1 MSERPPPPHDTAHE
15 ARLEAVLE
23 SVTDGFYALDEDW
36 NYVVFNR
43 AAEQYFGVPRDVIIG
58 RNIWEIFPQGIGTP
72 FETACRAAMDEK
84 VSTTFETP
92 SRLRPDRIVE
102 LRILPMRGGGVAVS
116 ISDITERRQAENA
129 VRAAL
134 TRSEEILESI
144 SDAFYAVDAE
154 WRLTYVNRVAEA
166 WWGRTREDLIG
177 QIIWDVF
184 PQSVGSEPYSIMIEA
199 ARKREVARLET
210 HSQLIGR
217 WVDVSIFPAE
227 TGVSVY
233 FRDITE
239 RKEAEERQHLLVN
252 ELNHRVKNS
261 LATVQAIA
269 AQTLT
274 GVDADVRE
282 RFTARLMALARA
294 NDLLVAKTWEGAG
307 LREIAEQV
315 ASPHAGA
322 ERFTIDGPE
331 LHLSP
336 RAATAVAL
344 ALHEL
349 ATNAAKYGALSS
361 PDGQVELRWTI
372 DGKGA
377 FELIWRETGGPP
389 TRPPDRTGFGT
400 RLIQKGLSN
409 ELKGV
414 VRMDYQPTGLVC
426 ILSAP
431 L

>member
-1 MSERPPPPHDTAHE
+1 MSEGPSPPHDTAHE

-23 SVTDGFYALDEDW
+23 SVTDGFYALDTDW

-43 AAEQYFGVPRDVIIG
+43 AAEAYFGVPRDVIIG

-72 FETACRAAMDEK
+72 FEAACRAAMDEQ
-84 VSTTFETP
+84 VAATFETP

-116 ISDITERRQAENA
+116 ISDITERRQAEDA
-129 VRAAL
+129 MRAAL

-154 WRLTYVNRVAEA
+154 WRLTYVNRVAEG

-177 QIIWDVF
+177 QVIWDVF
-184 PQSVGSEPYSIMIEA
+184 PQSVGGEPHKMMVEA
-199 ARKREVARLET
+199 ARKREVARIET
-210 HSQLIGR
+210 YSQTIGR
-217 WVDVSIFPAE
+217 WVDVSVFPSQ
-227 TGVSVY
+227 TGQSVY

-239 RKEAEERQHLLVN
+239 RKEAEERQQLLVN

-269 AQTLT
+269 AQTLN
-274 GVDADVRE
+274 GVDGDVRE

-315 ASPHAGA
+315 ASPHAGE
-322 ERFTIDGPE
+322 ERFIIDGPE

-336 RAATAVAL
+336 RSATAVAL

-377 FELIWRETGGPP
+377 FELVWRETGGPP
-389 TRPPDRTGFGT
+389 ITPPERTGFGT